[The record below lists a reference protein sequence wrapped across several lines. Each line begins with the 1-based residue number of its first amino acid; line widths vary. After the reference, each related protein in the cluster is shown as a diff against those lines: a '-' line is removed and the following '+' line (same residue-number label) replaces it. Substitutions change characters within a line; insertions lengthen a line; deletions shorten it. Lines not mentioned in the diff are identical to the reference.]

1 MESLADCINY
11 YLDQDKN
18 DNKQQS
24 CHILAFFFS
33 FFANRNPRTLRMAKN
48 YFDRYVWLI
57 DVINRHGHIPFN
69 EISYLWAHSPLNK
82 LGENYLPERTFHNH
96 RQAILDTF
104 GIEIKC
110 DRSLGYYIA
119 NSDDLEGDEVR
130 QWRLESLSMSNLLN
144 ETKEMRDRILFER
157 IPSSQKWLSVI
168 VNAMRDGKAVEIT
181 YQGYGRNHPSTFTTY
196 PYCLKLFKQ
205 RWYMLASS
213 EGSDKPWIYALDER
227 MHNAVQTD
235 ESYKV
240 PKKFNADR
248 FFADC
253 FGIIVG
259 ADWEPQEVK
268 IRVTQDQAAYFDS
281 LPLHHSQQKLED
293 ESDEQ
298 YVVYRYYLAPSYDFK
313 QELLSHGP
321 SVEVLA
327 PEQFRQEVMNDI
339 AKMAF
344 RYRMPVDRFTV

>member
-1 MESLADCINY
+1 
-11 YLDQDKN
+11 
-18 DNKQQS
+18 
-24 CHILAFFFS
+24 
-33 FFANRNPRTLRMAKN
+33 MAKN

-69 EISYLWAHSPLNK
+69 EISYLWARSPLNK

-130 QWRLESLSMSNLLN
+130 KWLLESLSMSNLLN

-181 YQGYGRNHPSTFTTY
+181 YQGYWRDYPSTFTTY
-196 PYCLKLFKQ
+196 PYCLKIFKQ
-205 RWYMLASS
+205 RWYMLAAS

-227 MHNAVQTD
+227 MHNAMQTD

-248 FFADC
+248 FFADY

-259 ADWEPQEVK
+259 TDWEPQEVK
-268 IRVTQDQAAYFDS
+268 IRVAQDQVAYFDS

-298 YVVYRYYLAPSYDFK
+298 YAVYRYHLAPSYDFK

-344 RYRMPVDRFTV
+344 RYRMTVCNEEGIPYFDNDEWKHIQE